1 MLGGRDL
8 AGGALDQ
15 GPQDFAGEPTDLDA
29 KELGLRVDLQTSR
42 RGLRPPRQ
50 ILKQAAWR
58 TVMDVAPRLS
68 GHLSA
73 LVSPIQITLITE

>member
-29 KELGLRVDLQTSR
+29 KELGLRVEE
-42 RGLRPPRQ
+42 PRQ
-50 ILKQAAWR
+50 AARR
-58 TVMDVAPRLS
+58 TVVDAGPRLS
-68 GHLSA
+68 GYHAA
-73 LVSPIQITLITE
+73 LEETFS